1 MQAHNLSARVMSPEL
16 QVFQVPKTDTSML
29 GVRFTQLR
37 PVTTGINPMEFLIP
51 ATETLLDLSRSYFEM
66 EVQLKT
72 SGNANTAYNTVLYP
86 VTNLAHSMIKQL
98 SVHVNGVLLEPQT
111 DHYHYKA
118 FFQTMLNNSRNDGE
132 TSLHPQ
138 GWCNDFDLPA
148 LLTANAVDKTH
159 NDYKELTE
167 AQKRGVAAMKNLAL
181 QFTGGKF
188 YTMFFAPNSPLFH
201 TGKLLVPMQEVSIKM
216 YFNDSS
222 VFMLSAAADDAS
234 VIKAKALSDDAIK
247 ITLNLCQVTVAPS
260 VYRQITAARTRSTA
274 RYPLHASKIRTF
286 SIADGLTDFDQ
297 DQLFTNRVP
306 VRVLVGLLHNSAFNG
321 AYRRSPFAFEKFG
334 LTLIRMT
341 IDGEEYPYKNALE
354 LVHNDGSKDNFGYR
368 RLLETMASYETGE
381 APMILPEM
389 WGQTVRLDD
398 DADAVVNAS
407 GNVTLFAFNFTPD
420 GRPTAPTFHPPQ
432 SRNVRLQFKL
442 NASAGHAITV
452 LIYAEFENVMEIDNN
467 NGVLYNDDS

>member
-29 GVRFTQLR
+29 EVQFTQLR
-37 PVTTGINPMEFLIP
+37 PVTTGINPMEFLVP
-51 ATETLLDLSRSYFEM
+51 ATETFIDLNRSYFEM
-66 EVQLKT
+66 EAQFKT
-72 SGNANTAYNTVLYP
+72 SGNANTGVATVMYP

-118 FFQTMLNNSRNDGE
+118 FFQTILNNSRNDGE
-132 TSLHPQ
+132 TSLQPQ
-138 GWCNDFDLPA
+138 GWYNDFDLPD
-148 LLTANAVDKTH
+148 LLTANVVDKTN
-159 NDYKELTE
+159 NDYKQITE
-167 AQKRGVAAMKNLAL
+167 TQKRGVDAMKNLAL

-188 YTMFFAPNSPLFH
+188 YTMFFTPNSPLFH

-216 YFNDSS
+216 YFNDPS
-222 VFMLSAAADDAS
+222 VFMLSPAATDGAAA
-234 VIKAKALSDDAIK
+234 KAKALSDDAIK

-260 VYRQITAARTRSTA
+260 LYRKITAARTRSTA

-286 SIADGLTDFDQ
+286 SMADGLTDFDQ
-297 DQLFTNRVP
+297 HQLFTNRVP

-341 IDGEEYPYKNALE
+341 INGEEYPYKNALE

-368 RLLETMASYETGE
+368 RLLETMASYQTGE
-381 APMILPEM
+381 ASMILPEM
-389 WGQTVRLDD
+389 WGQTVRLNHDSSD
-398 DADAVVNAS
+398 VVNAS
-407 GNVTLFAFNFTPD
+407 GNVTCLRSISPRTVDQTHLLSIPLRAGTCVY
-420 GRPTAPTFHPPQ
+420 
-432 SRNVRLQFKL
+432 SL
-442 NASAGHAITV
+442 N
-452 LIYAEFENVMEIDNN
+452 
-467 NGVLYNDDS
+467 

>member
-29 GVRFTQLR
+29 GVRFTQVR
-37 PVTTGINPMEFLIP
+37 PVTTGINPVEFLIP
-51 ATETLLDLSRSYFEM
+51 ATETFLDLGRSYFEM
-66 EVQLKT
+66 EVQIKT
-72 SGNANTAYNTVLYP
+72 SGNANTAYNTVMYP

-118 FFQTMLNNSRNDGE
+118 FFQTILNNSRNDGE

-138 GWCNDFDLPA
+138 GWYNEFDLPA

-167 AQKRGVAAMKNLAL
+167 TQKRGVAAMKNLAL

-188 YTMFFAPNSPLFH
+188 YTMFFAPNSPLFY

-216 YFNDSS
+216 YFNDPS
-222 VFMLSAAADDAS
+222 VFMLSPAADDAS
-234 VIKAKALSDDAIK
+234 AIKAKALSDDVIK

-260 VYRQITAARTRSTA
+260 IYRQITAARTRSTA

-286 SIADGLTDFDQ
+286 SMANGLTDFDQ
-297 DQLFTNRVP
+297 DQLFTNRAP

-341 IDGEEYPYKNALE
+341 INGEEYPYKNALE

-368 RLLETMASYETGE
+368 RLLETMASYQTGE
-381 APMILPEM
+381 APMILLEM

-432 SRNVRLQFKL
+432 SGNVRLQFKL

-452 LIYAEFENVMEIDNN
+452 VDLC
-467 NGVLYNDDS
+467 

>member
-37 PVTTGINPMEFLIP
+37 PVTTGINPMEFWIP
-51 ATETLLDLSRSYFEM
+51 ATETSLDLSRSYFEI

-72 SGNANTAYNTVLYP
+72 SGNTNTVLYP
-86 VTNLAHSMIKQL
+86 VTNMAHSMIKHL

-118 FFQTMLNNSRNDGE
+118 FFQTILNNSRNDGE

-138 GWCNDFDLPA
+138 GWYNDFDLAA
-148 LLTANAVDKTH
+148 LLTADTVDKTH
-159 NDYKELTE
+159 DDYKHLTE
-167 AQKRGVAAMKNLAL
+167 TQKRGVDAMKNLAV

-188 YTMFFAPNSPLFH
+188 HTMFFTPNSPLFH

-216 YFNDSS
+216 YFNDPS
-222 VFMLSAAADDAS
+222 VFMLSPAASDAAAS
-234 VIKAKALSDDAIK
+234 AIK

-260 VYRQITAARTRSTA
+260 LYRNIAAARTRSTA

-286 SIADGLTDFDQ
+286 SMANGLTDFDQ

-306 VRVLVGLLHNSAFNG
+306 VRVLLGLLHNSAFNG

-341 IDGEEYPYKNALE
+341 INGEEYPYKNALE
-354 LVHNDGSKDNFGYR
+354 LVHNDGS
-368 RLLETMASYETGE
+368 
-381 APMILPEM
+381 
-389 WGQTVRLDD
+389 
-398 DADAVVNAS
+398 
-407 GNVTLFAFNFTPD
+407 
-420 GRPTAPTFHPPQ
+420 
-432 SRNVRLQFKL
+432 
-442 NASAGHAITV
+442 
-452 LIYAEFENVMEIDNN
+452 
-467 NGVLYNDDS
+467 

>member
-51 ATETLLDLSRSYFEM
+51 ATETFLDLSRSYFEM

-98 SVHVNGVLLEPQT
+98 SVHVNGVLLEPET

-138 GWCNDFDLPA
+138 GWYNDFDLPA
-148 LLTANAVDKTH
+148 LLTANAVDKMH

-216 YFNDSS
+216 YFNDPS

-286 SIADGLTDFDQ
+286 SIADGLTDFD
-297 DQLFTNRVP
+297 
-306 VRVLVGLLHNSAFNG
+306 H
-321 AYRRSPFAFEKFG
+321 
-334 LTLIRMT
+334 
-341 IDGEEYPYKNALE
+341 
-354 LVHNDGSKDNFGYR
+354 
-368 RLLETMASYETGE
+368 
-381 APMILPEM
+381 
-389 WGQTVRLDD
+389 
-398 DADAVVNAS
+398 
-407 GNVTLFAFNFTPD
+407 
-420 GRPTAPTFHPPQ
+420 Q
-432 SRNVRLQFKL
+432 SRPRSRL
-442 NASAGHAITV
+442 G
-452 LIYAEFENVMEIDNN
+452 
-467 NGVLYNDDS
+467 GVVT

>member
-29 GVRFTQLR
+29 GVRFTQVR
-37 PVTTGINPMEFLIP
+37 PVTTGINPVEFLIP
-51 ATETLLDLSRSYFEM
+51 ATETFLDLGRSYFEM
-66 EVQLKT
+66 EVQIKT
-72 SGNANTAYNTVLYP
+72 SANANTAYNTVMYP

-118 FFQTMLNNSRNDGE
+118 FFQTILNNSRNDGE

-138 GWCNDFDLPA
+138 GWYNDFDLPA
-148 LLTANAVDKTH
+148 LLTADAVDKTH

-167 AQKRGVAAMKNLAL
+167 TQKRGIAAMKNLAL

-188 YTMFFAPNSPLFH
+188 YTMFFVPNSPLFY
-201 TGKLLVPMQEVSIKM
+201 TSKLLVPMQEVSIKM
-216 YFNDSS
+216 YFNDPS
-222 VFMLSAAADDAS
+222 VFMLSPNATDGGAT
-234 VIKAKALSDDAIK
+234 KAKALSDDLIK

-260 VYRQITAARTRSTA
+260 IYRQITAARTRSTA

-286 SIADGLTDFDQ
+286 SMANGLTDFDQ

-341 IDGEEYPYKNALE
+341 INGEEYPYKNALE

-368 RLLETMASYETGE
+368 RLLETMASYQTGE

-407 GNVTLFAFNFTPD
+407 GNVTLFAFNRDLKQT
-420 GRPTAPTFHPPQ
+420 RRRRERERH
-432 SRNVRLQFKL
+432 LK
-442 NASAGHAITV
+442 
-452 LIYAEFENVMEIDNN
+452 M
-467 NGVLYNDDS
+467 

>member
-1 MQAHNLSARVMSPEL
+1 
-16 QVFQVPKTDTSML
+16 
-29 GVRFTQLR
+29 
-37 PVTTGINPMEFLIP
+37 MEFLVP
-51 ATETLLDLSRSYFEM
+51 ATETFIELNRSYFEM
-66 EVQLKT
+66 EVQFKT
-72 SGNANTAYNTVLYP
+72 SGNANTGVATVMYP

-118 FFQTMLNNSRNDGE
+118 FFQTILNNSRNDGE
-132 TSLHPQ
+132 TSLQPQ
-138 GWCNDFDLPA
+138 GWYNDFDLPD
-148 LLTANAVDKTH
+148 LLTANVVNKTN
-159 NDYKELTE
+159 NDYKQITE
-167 AQKRGVAAMKNLAL
+167 TQKRDIDAMKNLVL

-188 YTMFFAPNSPLFH
+188 YTMFFTPNSPLFH

-216 YFNDSS
+216 YFNDPS
-222 VFMLSAAADDAS
+222 VFMLSPAA
-234 VIKAKALSDDAIK
+234 KAKALSDDAIK

-260 VYRQITAARTRSTA
+260 LYRQITAARTRSTA

-286 SIADGLTDFDQ
+286 SMADGLTDFDQ

-341 IDGEEYPYKNALE
+341 INGEEYPYKNALE
-354 LVHNDGSKDNFGYR
+354 LVHNDGSKYNFGYR
-368 RLLETMASYETGE
+368 RLLETMASYQTGE
-381 APMILPEM
+381 ASMILPEM
-389 WGQTVRLDD
+389 WGQTVRLNHDSSD
-398 DADAVVNAS
+398 VVNAS
-407 GNVTLFAFNFTPD
+407 GNVTLFVFNFTPD
-420 GRPTAPTFHPPQ
+420 GRPDAPTFHPPQ
-432 SRNVRLQFKL
+432 SGNVRLQFKL

>member
-1 MQAHNLSARVMSPEL
+1 MGSSVGQYFDAVKRSILHKFPETTKVGFKSGL
-16 QVFQVPKTDTSML
+16 LAYEEKNQPADHSTNP
-29 GVRFTQLR
+29 TQLKVVYSVVTMSDVLNGVV
-37 PVTTGINPMEFLIP
+37 PVKDGFSFARNLVI
-51 ATETLLDLSRSYFEM
+51 
-66 EVQLKT
+66 QLHTK
-72 SGNANTAYNTVLYP
+72 L
-86 VTNLAHSMIKQL
+86 NLARATDIRR
-98 SVHVNGVLLEPQT
+98 LE
-111 DHYHYKA
+111 
-118 FFQTMLNNSRNDGE
+118 G
-132 TSLHPQ
+132 
-138 GWCNDFDLPA
+138 
-148 LLTANAVDKTH
+148 
-159 NDYKELTE
+159 
-167 AQKRGVAAMKNLAL
+167 
-181 QFTGGKF
+181 
-188 YTMFFAPNSPLFH
+188 
-201 TGKLLVPMQEVSIKM
+201 TGK
-216 YFNDSS
+216 S
-222 VFMLSAAADDAS
+222 VYNLSAAADDAS

-368 RLLETMASYETGE
+368 RLLETMASYQTGE

-407 GNVTLFAFNFTPD
+407 RNVTLFAFNFTPD
-420 GRPTAPTFHPPQ
+420 GRPAAPTFHPPQ

>member
-51 ATETLLDLSRSYFEM
+51 ATETFLDLSRSYFEM
-66 EVQLKT
+66 EVQFKT
-72 SGNANTAYNTVLYP
+72 SGNANTAYNTVMYP

-118 FFQTMLNNSRNDGE
+118 FFQTILNNSRNDGE

-138 GWCNDFDLPA
+138 GWYNDFDLPA
-148 LLTANAVDKTH
+148 ELTANAVDKTD

-188 YTMFFAPNSPLFH
+188 YTMFFAPNSPLFY

-216 YFNDSS
+216 YFNDPS
-222 VFMLSAAADDAS
+222 VFMLSPAADDAS
-234 VIKAKALSDDAIK
+234 AIKAKALNDDAIK

-286 SIADGLTDFDQ
+286 SMASGLTDFDQ

-341 IDGEEYPYKNALE
+341 INGEEYPYKNALE

-368 RLLETMASYETGE
+368 RLLETMASYQTGE

-398 DADAVVNAS
+398 DADAV
-407 GNVTLFAFNFTPD
+407 
-420 GRPTAPTFHPPQ
+420 
-432 SRNVRLQFKL
+432 
-442 NASAGHAITV
+442 
-452 LIYAEFENVMEIDNN
+452 
-467 NGVLYNDDS
+467 

>member
-37 PVTTGINPMEFLIP
+37 PVTTGINPMEFLVP
-51 ATETLLDLSRSYFEM
+51 ATETFIDLNRSYFEM
-66 EVQLKT
+66 EVQFKT
-72 SGNANTAYNTVLYP
+72 SGNANTAYNTVMYP

-118 FFQTMLNNSRNDGE
+118 FFQTILNNSRNDGE

-138 GWCNDFDLPA
+138 GWYNEFDLPD
-148 LLTANAVDKTH
+148 LLTADVVDKTN
-159 NDYKELTE
+159 NDYKQITE
-167 AQKRGVAAMKNLAL
+167 TQKRGVDAMKNLAL

-188 YTMFFAPNSPLFH
+188 YTMFFTPNSPLFH

-216 YFNDSS
+216 YFNDPS
-222 VFMLSAAADDAS
+222 VFMLSPAASDAAAVKS
-234 VIKAKALSDDAIK
+234 KALSDDAIK

-260 VYRQITAARTRSTA
+260 LYRQITAARTRSTA

-286 SIADGLTDFDQ
+286 SMADGLTDFDQ
-297 DQLFTNRVP
+297 DQLFTNRVH
-306 VRVLVGLLHNSAFNG
+306 VRVLVGLLHNSAFNV
-321 AYRRSPFAFEKFG
+321 AYTRSPFAFEKFG

-341 IDGEEYPYKNALE
+341 INGEEYPYKNALE
-354 LVHNDGSKDNFGYR
+354 LVHNDGYR
-368 RLLETMASYETGE
+368 SLLETMASYQTGE
-381 APMILPEM
+381 APIILPEM
-389 WGQTVRLDD
+389 WGQTVRLNH
-398 DADAVVNAS
+398 DASAVVNAS

-420 GRPTAPTFHPPQ
+420 GRPDAPTFHPPQ
-432 SRNVRLQFKL
+432 SGNVRLQFKL
-442 NASAGHAITV
+442 NGSAGHAITV

>member
-1 MQAHNLSARVMSPEL
+1 
-16 QVFQVPKTDTSML
+16 ML

-51 ATETLLDLSRSYFEM
+51 ATETFIDMSRSYFEM
-66 EVQLKT
+66 EVQFKT
-72 SGNANTAYNTVLYP
+72 SGNANTAHGTVMYP

-118 FFQTMLNNSRNDGE
+118 FFQTILNNSRNDGE

-138 GWCNDFDLPA
+138 GWYNDFDLPD
-148 LLTANAVDKTH
+148 LLTADVVDKTN
-159 NDYKELTE
+159 NDYKQITE
-167 AQKRGVAAMKNLAL
+167 TQKRGIDAMKNLAL

-188 YTMFFAPNSPLFH
+188 HTMFFAPNSPLFH

-216 YFNDSS
+216 YFNDPS
-222 VFMLSAAADDAS
+222 VFMLSPAATDDAA
-234 VIKAKALSDDAIK
+234 IKAKALNDDAIK

-260 VYRQITAARTRSTA
+260 IYRQITAARTRSTA

-286 SIADGLTDFDQ
+286 SMADGLTDFDQ

-321 AYRRSPFAFEKFG
+321 AYRRSLFAFEKFG

-341 IDGEEYPYKNALE
+341 INGEEYPYKNALE
-354 LVHNDGSKDNFGYR
+354 LVHNDGSKDNLGTDVYWKPWHRIR
-368 RLLETMASYETGE
+368 REKPPSYYQKCG
-381 APMILPEM
+381 
-389 WGQTVRLDD
+389 VRLSD
-398 DADAVVNAS
+398 
-407 GNVTLFAFNFTPD
+407 
-420 GRPTAPTFHPPQ
+420 
-432 SRNVRLQFKL
+432 
-442 NASAGHAITV
+442 
-452 LIYAEFENVMEIDNN
+452 
-467 NGVLYNDDS
+467 